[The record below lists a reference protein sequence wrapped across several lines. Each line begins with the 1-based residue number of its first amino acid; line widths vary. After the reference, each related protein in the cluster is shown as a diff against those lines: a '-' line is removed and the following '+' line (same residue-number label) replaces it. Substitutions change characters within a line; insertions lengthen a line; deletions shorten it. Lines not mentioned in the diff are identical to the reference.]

1 MSRFLLKPGTPSMSQ
16 SHQASSPLLCA
27 AVLSLASSALG
38 LAEAQEAIPV
48 RVLDDLKKATTFVYV
63 KGDTWA
69 TSGSGFLIER
79 KGSVGHVVTNAHVVA
94 PGGKQAEHIV
104 LVFNSGADQER
115 AVLSELVAR
124 DDERDLAVL
133 KVKTNGLPRPVSLTS
148 SAVLRETLTVY
159 IIGFPF
165 GAALSV
171 DKGAPAVTIGKGTIS
186 SIRKSRAGELVSIQI
201 DGDLNPGNS
210 GGPIVDS
217 KGALIGVALAKIEGT
232 QIGMAIPTGQL
243 EELMLG
249 GVGRIGAQVLER
261 KRGQV
266 KLQVQ
271 VELIDPM
278 GKLKGVTLLSSPKD
292 KLHKEP
298 APDRDGEWTPAARV
312 MSQHRLKAE
321 GLFATGEIL
330 LKSRADGE
338 QAYVFQLK
346 YLRGDHKTKYTKP
359 SEVMV
364 DFSEGE

>member
-1 MSRFLLKPGTPSMSQ
+1 MSQ
-16 SHQASSPLLCA
+16 SYRTLYL
-27 AVLSLASSALG
+27 AVCVGALSLASSLLS
-38 LAEAQEAIPV
+38 LAQAQEAIPA
-48 RVLDDLKKATTFVYV
+48 RVLDDLKKATAFVYV
-63 KGDTWA
+63 KGDSWA
-69 TSGSGFLIER
+69 TSGSGFLIAK

-94 PGGKQAEHIV
+94 PNGKQPKHIV
-104 LVFNSGADQER
+104 LVFNSGTDDEK
-115 AVLSELVAR
+115 AVLSELVGQ

-133 KVKTNGLPRPVSLTS
+133 KVKMNGLPRPVSLTS
-148 SAVLRETLTVY
+148 NVVLRETLTVY

-186 SIRKSRAGELVSIQI
+186 SIRKSRSGELVSIQI

-210 GGPIVDS
+210 GGPIVDP

-232 QIGMAIPTGQL
+232 QIGMAIPPSQL
-243 EELMLG
+243 DEMMLG
-249 GVGRIGAQVLER
+249 GVGRIGAHVLEK

-278 GKLKGVTLLSSPKD
+278 GKLRGVTLLSVPKD
-292 KLHKEP
+292 KLRREP
-298 APDRDGEWTPAARV
+298 APGRDGEWGSAARV

-321 GLFATGEIL
+321 GLFAIGEIVL
-330 LKSRADGE
+330 RSRAEGE
-338 QAYVFQLK
+338 RAYVFQLK

-359 SEVMV
+359 SEVMI
-364 DFSEGE
+364 DFSEDE